1 MLLSLFFFPKISWV
15 IWGPLRSYMN
25 FRILFPISA
34 KNNIEILIRIPLT
47 LQIVLGSMNISN
59 NMMSY
64 NPWTYGAFPFIHTLF
79 NFLLFF
85 LFFYFSFYGCKCS
98 IQKFPGQESN
108 LSHKSDNARSL
119 TCCAIRDFHR
129 TFFLWTISL
138 GEMPMLFLSHST
150 VALLC
155 SSMGLCNPQ
164 HQSSCWVD
172 ILGREYLVPI
182 SAFSIHL

>member
-15 IWGPLRSYMN
+15 IWGPLRSCMN

-64 NPWTYGAFPFIHTLF
+64 SPWTYGAFPFIHTFF

-98 IQKFPGQESN
+98 IQKFPDQESN
-108 LSHKSDNARSL
+108 WSCSWGLHHSHYNTKSQLR
-119 TCCAIRDFHR
+119 
-129 TFFLWTISL
+129 LWL
-138 GEMPMLFLSHST
+138 MLQH
-150 VALLC
+150 VATSDPL
-155 SSMGLCNPQ
+155 PTEQ
-164 HQSSCWVD
+164 
-172 ILGREYLVPI
+172 Y
-182 SAFSIHL
+182 

>member
-1 MLLSLFFFPKISWV
+1 MRLKIKLILTNHELNSFLIPESIYIFSSSLLNWSTIESLMGFSSLFFWLCMQHTEVP
-15 IWGPLRSYMN
+15 RSGIKPEPQEWQ
-25 FRILFPISA
+25 R
-34 KNNIEILIRIPLT
+34 
-47 LQIVLGSMNISN
+47 QI
-59 NMMSY
+59 
-64 NPWTYGAFPFIHTLF
+64 
-79 NFLLFF
+79 
-85 LFFYFSFYGCKCS
+85 
-98 IQKFPGQESN
+98 
-108 LSHKSDNARSL
+108 SL